1 MPDKMQQSSAPRSD
15 QACWE
20 IAASRVL
27 AALSESCKSIWRSV
41 VRTGAPCPRDGPDP
55 TSRNICG
62 VPAVLCR
69 RHPTDRSMSRGGADA
84 HEAVSGAYGYRR
96 PGDAGSAEEPGR
108 DLPKMI
114 AIIGFAVCGLL
125 A

>member
-1 MPDKMQQSSAPRSD
+1 VLGNSSKPRARRAIGILQID
-15 QACWE
+15 
-20 IAASRVL
+20 L
-27 AALSESCKSIWRSV
+27 AQRRSNGSALPAGR
-41 VRTGAPCPRDGPDP
+41 ADP